1 MKNIA
6 ITIIAVLFATN
17 AFATEIPKRVQKRI
31 LAGAPAIDQDGDG
44 KITAEEL
51 KSGRDK
57 LPEDMRAV
65 LDAYLSTQGDTIQ
78 ESEPAKHGT
87 TLPKPPAS
95 NGATPFIDPNF
106 DYKESENITY
116 GTAKSGDTT
125 MPLLLDV
132 YRPVATAKLPKKLPA
147 MVFAFGGG
155 WRKGSKDVKYIRD
168 LCVYYAS
175 RGYVAVSIQY
185 RIQKDNPPATSG
197 PAPGSGEKEQFRLMN
212 AAFHDT
218 CNAVRWVRANA
229 DKYDIDP
236 NRIGIGGVSAGAFNA
251 LNAGLC
257 DEKLTGPDAEVA
269 AVISL
274 MGAIGASH
282 IDESDPPVFIAH
294 GTGDNLVPFAMV
306 KGMVQRLDE
315 VGAKYSFYPVD
326 GVAHRLQTTL
336 DTEFDGKTVKAHSL
350 DFCFEA
356 MNLGELVSEP
366 PKRPDSRLPTVEDM
380 ARQPVRGGRKAAS
393 EGDGE

>member
-1 MKNIA
+1 MRTI
-6 ITIIAVLFATN
+6 IPTIIATVFATH
-17 AFATEIPKRVQKRI
+17 AFAAEIPPRAQKKI
-31 LAGAPAIDQDGDG
+31 LAAAPEIDMNSDG

-51 KSGRDK
+51 KAGTEK
-57 LPEDMRAV
+57 LPEDIRAV
-65 LDAYLSTQGDTIQ
+65 LDLYLSTQGEPTKEQ
-78 ESEPAKHGT
+78 EAAKPKS
-87 TLPKPPAS
+87 TLPKHPKREA
-95 NGATPFIDPNF
+95 ATPFIDPLF
-106 DYKESENITY
+106 DYKETENITY
-116 GTAKSGDTT
+116 ANAKSGDTT

-132 YRPVATAKLPKKLPA
+132 YRPVATEKLPKNLPA
-147 MVFAFGGG
+147 MIFAFGGG

-168 LCVYYAS
+168 LCAYYAE

-185 RIQKDNPPATSG
+185 RIQKDNPPATAG
-197 PAPGSGEKEQFRLMN
+197 PAPGSGKNEQFNLMN

-229 DKYDIDP
+229 GKYDIDP

-257 DEKLTGPDAEVA
+257 DEKITGPDVEVA

-306 KGMVQRLDE
+306 KGMVRRLDE
-315 VGAKYSFYPVD
+315 VGAKYSLYPVD
-326 GVAHRLQTTL
+326 GVAHRLQTIL
-336 DTEFDGKTVKAHSL
+336 DTEFDGKTVIDHSL
-350 DFCFEA
+350 DFCFES
-356 MNLGELVSEP
+356 MKLGELIKESP
-366 PKRPDSRLPTVEDM
+366 
-380 ARQPVRGGRKAAS
+380 
-393 EGDGE
+393 